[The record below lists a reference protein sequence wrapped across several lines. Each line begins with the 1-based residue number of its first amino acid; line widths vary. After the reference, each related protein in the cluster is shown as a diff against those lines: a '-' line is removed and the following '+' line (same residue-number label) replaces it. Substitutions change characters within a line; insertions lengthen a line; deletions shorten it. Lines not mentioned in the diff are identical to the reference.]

1 MIVELK
7 CVKEGKK
14 SRQRQNKDQCTSI
27 VYSGDKSNNSSRVL
41 AIPLYLNALIDK
53 RTKFCFDCG

>member
-41 AIPLYLNALIDK
+41 AIP
-53 RTKFCFDCG
+53 